1 MSRNK
6 VVKIFILLLVLSLIV
21 IQSCRVG
28 AMSIGEILGEGNET
42 SNLQQS
48 NNTPTDLLNTAG
60 NTATPT
66 NTATNSTPITAPINS
81 LSNNTATNTN
91 KSLPKTG
98 TNENIII
105 GLMVICTIAGIYAFK
120 KVKEYNM

>member
-6 VVKIFILLLVLSLIV
+6 VVKILILLLVFSLII
-21 IQSCRVG
+21 IQSCTVG
-28 AMSIGEILGEGNET
+28 AMTINQILGEGNET
-42 SNLQQS
+42 SNLTD
-48 NNTPTDLLNTAG
+48 NTSVDNTAG
-60 NTATPT
+60 NTAG
-66 NTATNSTPITAPINS
+66 NTVGNTTPITSI
-81 LSNNTATNTN
+81 SNNTATNTN
-91 KSLPKTG
+91 KTLPKTG

>member
-6 VVKIFILLLVLSLIV
+6 VGKIFILLLVLSLII
-21 IQSCRVG
+21 IQTCRVG

-42 SNLQQS
+42 SNLQQT
-48 NNTPTDLLNTAG
+48 NNTANITNTQG
-60 NTATPT
+60 NTST
-66 NTATNSTPITAPINS
+66 NTTPITSI
-81 LSNNTATNTN
+81 SNNTATNSN
-91 KSLPKTG
+91 KTLPKTG

-105 GLMVICTIAGIYAFK
+105 GLMIVCTIAGIYAFK